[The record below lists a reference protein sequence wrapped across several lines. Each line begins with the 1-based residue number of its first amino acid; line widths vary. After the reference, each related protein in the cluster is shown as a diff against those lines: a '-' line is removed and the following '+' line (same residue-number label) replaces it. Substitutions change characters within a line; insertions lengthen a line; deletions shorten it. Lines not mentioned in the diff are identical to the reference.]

1 MQAVELIHPAKM
13 HIFRDAGP
21 CTVSWG
27 CGDIE
32 GLNIKSKGSNVYVKR
47 CRVCWQPELKEKWRE
62 TIKIINI
69 QAMETFL

>member
-1 MQAVELIHPAKM
+1 MQGPVLFPGVVETM
-13 HIFRDAGP
+13 
-21 CTVSWG
+21 
-27 CGDIE
+27 E